1 MELLVIGAGVMG
13 RWLGR
18 TLEPIASVTY
28 LDRDRRRAE
37 EAAAAGAAT
46 ATTTGQSTDVVAI
59 AVPISAT
66 EAAIATYAPLARE
79 GVFDVTGRM
88 QEPLSAMRDVTDA
101 HERMSL
107 HPLFA
112 PRAAPGR
119 IATAVDVDGP
129 YMTAI
134 RERLQTVGNEVVTIE
149 PETHDQAMR
158 TVQGA
163 AHAAIF
169 AYGLAAEPVPPELH
183 TPVSATLEQLLE
195 RVTHGDPGVYR
206 EIQDSFDGTEALAA
220 AARRMAADP
229 SAFEALYDPLD
240 TGG

>member
-1 MELLVIGAGVMG
+1 MPL
-13 RWLGR
+13 
-18 TLEPIASVTY
+18 
-28 LDRDRRRAE
+28 RRRR
-37 EAAAAGAAT
+37 
-46 ATTTGQSTDVVAI
+46 
-59 AVPISAT
+59 
-66 EAAIATYAPLARE
+66 RE
-79 GVFDVTGRM
+79 GGGQFRRIQLGGAHVCEDRGR
-88 QEPLSAMRDVTDA
+88 LR
-101 HERMSL
+101 
-107 HPLFA
+107 
-112 PRAAPGR
+112 
-119 IATAVDVDGP
+119 
-129 YMTAI
+129 
-134 RERLQTVGNEVVTIE
+134 TVGNELVTIE

-195 RVTHGDPGVYR
+195 RVTHGYPGVYR